1 MLSLDKLSI
10 KGFKSFVEPTDFE
23 VKNGL
28 TGIVGPNGCGKSNI
42 VEAIRF
48 GLGEVSAKQLRGK
61 EIDDLIFNGT
71 DTRPSWNLAEV
82 GLFINLDGSE
92 LENKYQSKQIEISR
106 KIHRGEGSS
115 SYINGKEVRLK
126 DIQLL
131 FADASTSARSTSIVS
146 QGRIG
151 AITQAKPE
159 DRKMVLEEAAGILGL
174 QSRRHDSE
182 LRLKGAN
189 NNLLRVE
196 DVIKTYEEQLAVLK
210 KQSKEAE
217 RFRNISSL
225 IKNAEASV
233 FYVKRN
239 NLQKIIKTLN
249 EDKNKIQIRLAEFQ
263 GDVSLKDQAYEDLKV
278 RIPPMREKSYSLNSE
293 LERLNMTVDNLKQ
306 EELRFEEHKVNL
318 EHRVNQ
324 LETDLGVEDQQHK
337 ETNIKIT
344 EINKEIEELSSKDFD
359 SVSDN
364 NIGQSDKSLLNNIS
378 FDKKYENAVAA
389 IFGKELLA
397 SLDKD
402 EVFYWTENILN
413 VQNASFSFEC
423 KLASDLI
430 KSPQRIINK
439 LNNVAIVE
447 NKVEGHENH
456 KNLKVGQAIVDI
468 EGNLWRWDG
477 LFISSSYESNISSIL
492 SELKE
497 KRLND
502 LKKQVVEW
510 QRILEITDQ
519 KIHDLK
525 ERIKTAKEELE
536 ISQNNPGDIDSKRQF
551 LLNKIKE
558 LDEEKKLF
566 DNQLQ
571 EQENL
576 LETLSKDLRN
586 KEQNYSVVK
595 EELIRKE
602 SEISNYTNNLNQLA
616 LSCREKINVDLMNL
630 ENEIE
635 KFKKDEELESAEK
648 RVIRLVSERERIG
661 AVNLLAEDEYSKLR
675 EKVNE
680 TIKDKNEIQES
691 IEKLHEAINKINKE
705 GVSRLRDAFKIVNE
719 NFERLF
725 TKLFG
730 GGKAYLKL
738 IQNDEDPLNSGLEI
752 FASPPGKKMQ
762 NITLLSGGEQ
772 ALTAIS
778 LLFAVFIANP
788 SPFCILD
795 EVDAPLDDN
804 NVDRFCSMVEE
815 IQKKVQTKFI
825 VITHNRMTM
834 SRVDRLYGVTMP
846 EEGVSQIVSVE
857 LEEAVK
863 FAADAE

>member
-10 KGFKSFVEPTDFE
+10 KGFKSFVEPTEFE
-23 VKNGL
+23 IKTGL

-71 DTRPSWNLAEV
+71 DNRPSWNLAEV
-82 GLFINLDGSE
+82 GLFVNIDGSD
-92 LENKYQSKQIEISR
+92 LENKFESKSLEIAR
-106 KIHRGEGSS
+106 KIWRGEGTN

-182 LRLKGAN
+182 LRLKAAT

-217 RFRNISSL
+217 RFRNISTL

-233 FYVKRN
+233 FFVKRN
-239 NLQKIIKTLN
+239 QIQTILQELENEKNEIKIK
-249 EDKNKIQIRLAEFQ
+249 LADFQ
-263 GDVSLKDQAYEDLKV
+263 GDVSSQDQAFEDLKV
-278 RIPPMREKSYSLNSE
+278 KIPPMREKSYSLNSE
-293 LERLNMTVDNLKQ
+293 LDRLNMTVENLKQ
-306 EELRFEEHKVNL
+306 EELRFEEHKTNL
-318 EHRVNQ
+318 EHRVKQ
-324 LETDLGVEDQQHK
+324 LQQDLEVENKQNNDTKAKIQ
-337 ETNIKIT
+337 EITN
-344 EINKEIEELSSKDFD
+344 EINDLSSKDFD
-359 SVSDN
+359 SN
-364 NIGQSDKSLLNNIS
+364 PEKTIGQSDRSLLNNIS
-378 FDKKYENAVAA
+378 FEKEYENSVAA

-402 EVFYWTENILN
+402 DVFYWSENTVEEVKSSFNFPCI
-413 VQNASFSFEC
+413 VASEI
-423 KLASDLI
+423 I
-430 KSPQRIINK
+430 KAPDRISNK
-439 LNNVAIVE
+439 LKNVAIIE
-447 NKVEGHENH
+447 DLSKGYEFH
-456 KNLKVGQAIVDI
+456 KNLKPGQAIVDK

-477 LFISSSYESNISSIL
+477 LFVSSSYEANISSIL

-502 LKKQVVEW
+502 LKKQ
-510 QRILEITDQ
+510 ILEWERISEITVQ
-519 KIHDLK
+519 KINDLND
-525 ERIKTAKEELE
+525 RIKTAKEELD

-558 LDEEKKLF
+558 LEEEKKLF
-566 DNQLQ
+566 DNELQ
-571 EQENL
+571 EKENL
-576 LETLSKDLRN
+576 LEQLSKELRN
-586 KEQNYSVVK
+586 KEQNFSVVK
-595 EELIRKE
+595 EDLIRKE
-602 SEISNYTNNLNQLA
+602 SEISNFNNNLQQLIN
-616 LSCREKINVDLMNL
+616 LCREKINVDLLNL

-635 KFKKDEELESAEK
+635 KLKKDEDLETAEK
-648 RVIRLVSERERIG
+648 RVMRLVAERERIG
-661 AVNLLAEDEYSKLR
+661 AVNLLAEDEYTKLR
-675 EKVNE
+675 EKVND

-691 IEKLHEAINKINKE
+691 IEKLHDAINKINKE
-705 GVSRLRDAFKIVNE
+705 GVSRLRDAFQIVNE

-738 IQNDEDPLNSGLEI
+738 VQNDEDPLNSGLEI

-815 IQKKVQTKFI
+815 ISQKVQTKFI
-825 VITHNRMTM
+825 IITHNRMTM

-857 LEEAVK
+857 LEEAIQY
-863 FAADAE
+863 AE

>member
-10 KGFKSFVEPTDFE
+10 KGFKSFVEPTEFE
-23 VKNGL
+23 IKSGL

-71 DTRPSWNLAEV
+71 DNRASWNLAEV
-82 GLFINLDGSE
+82 GLFVNIDGTD
-92 LENKYQSKQIEISR
+92 LENKFESKSLEIAR
-106 KIHRGEGSS
+106 KIWRGEGTN

-182 LRLKGAN
+182 LRLKAAT

-196 DVIKTYEEQLAVLK
+196 DVIQTYEEQLAILK

-217 RFRNISSL
+217 RFRNISTL

-239 NLQKIIKTLN
+239 QIQTTLQSL
-249 EDKNKIQIRLAEFQ
+249 EDEKNKIKIKLADYQ
-263 GDVSLKDQAYEDLKV
+263 GDVSSQDQAFEDLKV
-278 RIPPMREKSYSLNSE
+278 KIPPMREKSYSLNSE
-293 LERLNMTVDNLKQ
+293 LDRLNMTVENLKQ
-306 EELRFEEHKVNL
+306 EELRFEEHKINL
-318 EHRVNQ
+318 EHRVKQ
-324 LETDLGVEDQQHK
+324 LQKDLEVENKQNNDTKAKIQ
-337 ETNIKIT
+337 EITN
-344 EINKEIEELSSKDFD
+344 EINDLSSTDFE
-359 SVSDN
+359 SN
-364 NIGQSDKSLLNNIS
+364 PEKTIGKTDRSLLNNIS
-378 FDKKYENAVAA
+378 FDKEYENSVAA

-402 EVFYWTENILN
+402 EVFYWSENID
-413 VQNASFSFEC
+413 QEISASFDFPC
-423 KLASDLI
+423 KVASEII
-430 KSPQRIINK
+430 KAPNRITNK
-439 LNNVAIVE
+439 LNNVAVIE
-447 NKVEGHENH
+447 DSSKGNEFH
-456 KNLKVGQAIVDI
+456 KHLKPGQAIVDKD
-468 EGNLWRWDG
+468 GNLWRWDG
-477 LFISSSYESNISSIL
+477 LFVSSSYEANISSIL

-502 LKKQVVEW
+502 LKKQ
-510 QRILEITDQ
+510 ILEWERISELTVQ
-519 KIHDLK
+519 KINDLN
-525 ERIKTAKEELE
+525 ERIKTASEELD

-558 LDEEKKLF
+558 LEEEKKLF
-566 DNQLQ
+566 DNDLQ
-571 EQENL
+571 EKENL
-576 LETLSKDLRN
+576 LDQLSKELRN
-586 KEQNYSVVK
+586 KEQNFSVVK
-595 EELIRKE
+595 EDLIRKE
-602 SEISNYTNNLNQLA
+602 SEISNFQNNLQQLA
-616 LSCREKINVDLMNL
+616 NSCREKINADLLNL

-635 KFKKDEELESAEK
+635 KLKKDEDLETAEK
-648 RVIRLVSERERIG
+648 RVLRLVTERERIG
-661 AVNLLAEDEYSKLR
+661 AVNLLAEDEYTKLR
-675 EKVNE
+675 EKVND

-705 GVSRLRDAFKIVNE
+705 GVLRLRDAFQIVNE

-730 GGKAYLKL
+730 GGKAHLKL

-815 IQKKVQTKFI
+815 ISEKVQTKFI
-825 VITHNRMTM
+825 IITHNRMTM

-846 EEGVSQIVSVE
+846 EEGISQIVSVE

-863 FAADAE
+863 YAE

>member
-10 KGFKSFVEPTDFE
+10 KGFKSFVEPTEFE
-23 VKNGL
+23 IKTGL

-71 DTRPSWNLAEV
+71 DNRPSWNLAEV
-82 GLFINLDGSE
+82 GLFVNIDGSD
-92 LENKYQSKQIEISR
+92 LENKFESKSLEIAR
-106 KIHRGEGSS
+106 KIWRGEGTN

-182 LRLKGAN
+182 LRLKAAT

-217 RFRNISSL
+217 RFRNISTL

-233 FYVKRN
+233 FFVKRN
-239 NLQKIIKTLN
+239 QIQTILQKLESEKNEIKI
-249 EDKNKIQIRLAEFQ
+249 KLADFQ
-263 GDVSLKDQAYEDLKV
+263 GDVSSQDQAFEDLKV
-278 RIPPMREKSYSLNSE
+278 KIPPMREKSYSLNSE
-293 LERLNMTVDNLKQ
+293 LDRLNMTVENLKQ
-306 EELRFEEHKVNL
+306 EELRFEEHKTNL
-318 EHRVNQ
+318 EHRVKQ
-324 LETDLGVEDQQHK
+324 LQQDLEVENKQNNDTKAKIQ
-337 ETNIKIT
+337 EITN
-344 EINKEIEELSSKDFD
+344 EINDLSSKDFD
-359 SVSDN
+359 SN
-364 NIGQSDKSLLNNIS
+364 PEKTIGQSDRSLLNNIS
-378 FDKKYENAVAA
+378 FEKEYENSVAA

-402 EVFYWTENILN
+402 EVFYWSENI
-413 VQNASFSFEC
+413 VEEVKSSFDFPCIVASEI
-423 KLASDLI
+423 I
-430 KSPQRIINK
+430 KAPDRISNK
-439 LNNVAIVE
+439 LKNVAIIE
-447 NKVEGHENH
+447 DLSKGYEFH
-456 KNLKVGQAIVDI
+456 KNLKPGQAIVDK

-477 LFISSSYESNISSIL
+477 LFVSSSYEANISSIL

-502 LKKQVVEW
+502 LKKQ
-510 QRILEITDQ
+510 ILEWERISEITVQ
-519 KIHDLK
+519 KINDLND
-525 ERIKTAKEELE
+525 RIKTAKEELD

-551 LLNKIKE
+551 LLNKIQE
-558 LDEEKKLF
+558 LEEEKKLF
-566 DNQLQ
+566 DNELQ
-571 EQENL
+571 EKENL
-576 LETLSKDLRN
+576 LEQLSKELRN
-586 KEQNYSVVK
+586 KEQNFSVVK
-595 EELIRKE
+595 EDLIRKE
-602 SEISNYTNNLNQLA
+602 SEISNFNNNLQQLIN
-616 LSCREKINVDLMNL
+616 SCREKINVDLLNL

-635 KFKKDEELESAEK
+635 KLKKDEDLETAEK
-648 RVIRLVSERERIG
+648 RVMRLVAERERIG
-661 AVNLLAEDEYSKLR
+661 AVNLLAEDEYIKLR
-675 EKVNE
+675 EKVND

-691 IEKLHEAINKINKE
+691 IEKLHDAINKINKE
-705 GVSRLRDAFKIVNE
+705 GVSRLRDAFQIVNE

-738 IQNDEDPLNSGLEI
+738 VQNDEDPLNSGLEI

-815 IQKKVQTKFI
+815 ISQKVQTKFI
-825 VITHNRMTM
+825 IITHNRMTM

-857 LEEAVK
+857 LEEAIQY
-863 FAADAE
+863 AE

>member
-10 KGFKSFVEPTDFE
+10 KGFKSFVEPTEFE
-23 VKNGL
+23 IKSGL

-71 DTRPSWNLAEV
+71 DNRPSWNLAEV
-82 GLFINLDGSE
+82 GLFVNIDGTD
-92 LENKYQSKQIEISR
+92 LENKFESKSLEIAR
-106 KIHRGEGSS
+106 KIWRGEGTN

-182 LRLKGAN
+182 LRLKAAT

-196 DVIKTYEEQLAVLK
+196 DVIQTYEEQLAILK

-217 RFRNISSL
+217 RFRSISTL

-239 NLQKIIKTLN
+239 QIQATLQNL
-249 EDKNKIQIRLAEFQ
+249 EDEKNKIKIKLADYQ
-263 GDVSLKDQAYEDLKV
+263 GDVSSQDQAFEDLKV
-278 RIPPMREKSYSLNSE
+278 KIPPMREKSYSLNSE
-293 LERLNMTVDNLKQ
+293 LDRLNMTVENLKQ
-306 EELRFEEHKVNL
+306 EELRFEEHKTNL
-318 EHRVNQ
+318 EHRVKQ
-324 LETDLGVEDQQHK
+324 LQKDLEVENKQNNDTKSKIQEITD
-337 ETNIKIT
+337 
-344 EINKEIEELSSKDFD
+344 EINDLSSTDFD
-359 SVSDN
+359 SN
-364 NIGQSDKSLLNNIS
+364 PEKTIGKTDRSLLNNIS
-378 FDKKYENAVAA
+378 FEKEYENSVAA

-402 EVFYWTENILN
+402 EVFYWSENID
-413 VQNASFSFEC
+413 QEISASFDFPC
-423 KLASDLI
+423 KVASKII
-430 KSPQRIINK
+430 KAPNRITNK
-439 LNNVAIVE
+439 LNNVAIIE
-447 NKVEGHENH
+447 DSSKGNEFH
-456 KNLKVGQAIVDI
+456 KHLKPGQAIVDK

-477 LFISSSYESNISSIL
+477 LFVSSSYESNISSIL

-502 LKKQVVEW
+502 LKKQIKEW
-510 QRILEITDQ
+510 ERISEITVQ
-519 KIHDLK
+519 KINDLN
-525 ERIKTAKEELE
+525 ERIKTATEELD

-558 LDEEKKLF
+558 LEEEKKLF
-566 DNQLQ
+566 DNELQ
-571 EQENL
+571 EKENL
-576 LETLSKDLRN
+576 LDQLSKELRN
-586 KEQNYSVVK
+586 KEQNFSVVK
-595 EELIRKE
+595 EDLIRKE
-602 SEISNYTNNLNQLA
+602 SEISNFNNNLQQLA
-616 LSCREKINVDLMNL
+616 NSCREKINVDLLNL

-635 KFKKDEELESAEK
+635 KLKKDEDLETAEK
-648 RVIRLVSERERIG
+648 RVMRLVTERERIG
-661 AVNLLAEDEYSKLR
+661 AVNLLAEDEYTKLR
-675 EKVNE
+675 EKVND

-691 IEKLHEAINKINKE
+691 IEKLHDAINKINKE
-705 GVSRLRDAFKIVNE
+705 GVLRLRDAFQIVNE

-730 GGKAYLKL
+730 GGKAHLKL
-738 IQNDEDPLNSGLEI
+738 IQDDEDPLNSGLEI

-815 IQKKVQTKFI
+815 ISEKVQTKFI
-825 VITHNRMTM
+825 IITHNRMTM

-857 LEEAVK
+857 LEEAAK
-863 FAADAE
+863 YAE

>member
-23 VKNGL
+23 IKNGL

-71 DTRPSWNLAEV
+71 DNRPSWNIAEV
-82 GLFINLDGSE
+82 GLFVNIEGSD
-92 LENKYQSKQIEISR
+92 LENKFESKQLEIAR
-106 KIHRGEGSS
+106 KIWRGEGTNSF
-115 SYINGKEVRLK
+115 INGKEVRLK

-174 QSRRHDSE
+174 QSRRHDAE

-196 DVIKTYEEQLAVLK
+196 DVIETYEEQLAILK
-210 KQSKEAE
+210 KQAKEAE
-217 RFRNISSL
+217 RFRNISTL

-233 FYVKRN
+233 FFVKRN
-239 NLQKIIKTLN
+239 ELQLIIKKLN
-249 EDKNKIQIRLAEFQ
+249 EEKDKIKIKLADFQ
-263 GDVSLKDQAYEDLKV
+263 GDVSIQDQAYEDLKV
-278 RIPPMREKSYSLNSE
+278 KIPPMREKSYSLNSE
-293 LERLNMTVDNLKQ
+293 LDRLNMTVENLKQ
-306 EELRFEEHKVNL
+306 EELRFEEHKINL
-318 EHRVNQ
+318 EHRVKQLNQ
-324 LETDLGVEDQQHK
+324 DLQIEQKQFED
-337 ETNIKIT
+337 TNNKIKTI
-344 EINKEIEELSSKDFD
+344 KKDIEDLSSKEFEAENR
-359 SVSDN
+359 DN
-364 NIGQSDKSLLNNIS
+364 HINQSDKSLLNNIS
-378 FDKKYENAVAA
+378 FDKKYENAIAA

-397 SLDKD
+397 SLEPDD
-402 EVFYWTENILN
+402 VYYWSEHLGENVTKKFN
-413 VQNASFSFEC
+413 FNCE
-423 KLASDLI
+423 LASNVI
-430 KSPQRIINK
+430 KAPNQVINK
-439 LNNVAIVE
+439 LENVAIVST
-447 NKVEGHENH
+447 KKEGTENH
-456 KNLKVGQAIVDI
+456 SKIDIGQAIVDL

-477 LFISSSYESNISSIL
+477 LFISSSYEANISTIL

-502 LKKQVVEW
+502 LKKQIIEW
-510 QRILEITDQ
+510 ERVLEVTNQ
-519 KIHDLK
+519 KTEDLNQ
-525 ERIKTAKEELE
+525 RIKTTKEELE
-536 ISQNNPGDIDSKRQF
+536 VSENNPGDIDSKRQF
-551 LLNKIKE
+551 LLNKINQ
-558 LDEEKKLF
+558 LDGEKKLF
-566 DNQLQ
+566 DNELQ

-576 LETLSKDLRN
+576 LEKLSKELRS
-586 KEQNYSVVK
+586 KEQDYSVVK

-602 SEISNYTNNLNQLA
+602 SEISNYSNNLAQLTQ
-616 LSCREKINVDLMNL
+616 SCREKINVDLLNL
-630 ENEIE
+630 ENEVE
-635 KFKKDEELESAEK
+635 KFKKDEDLETAEK
-648 RVIRLVSERERIG
+648 RVSRLNAERERIG
-661 AVNLLAEDEYSKLR
+661 AVNLLAEDEYVKLR
-675 EKVNE
+675 EKVDE

-705 GVSRLRDAFKIVNE
+705 GVTRLKDAFKIVNE

-778 LLFAVFIANP
+778 LLFAVFMANP

-815 IQKKVQTKFI
+815 ISEKVQTKFI
-825 VITHNRMTM
+825 IITHNRMTM

-846 EEGVSQIVSVE
+846 EEGISQIVSVE

-863 FAADAE
+863 YAE

>member
-10 KGFKSFVEPTDFE
+10 KGFKSFVEPTEFE
-23 VKNGL
+23 IKSGL

-71 DTRPSWNLAEV
+71 DIKPSWNLAEV
-82 GLFINLDGSE
+82 GLFVNIDGTD
-92 LENKYQSKQIEISR
+92 LENKFESKSLEIAR
-106 KIHRGEGSS
+106 KIWRGEGTS

-182 LRLKGAN
+182 LRLKAAT

-196 DVIKTYEEQLAVLK
+196 DVITTYEEQLAILK

-217 RFRNISSL
+217 RFRNISTL

-239 NLQKIIKTLN
+239 QIQTILQKLENEKNEIKI
-249 EDKNKIQIRLAEFQ
+249 KLADFQ
-263 GDVSLKDQAYEDLKV
+263 GDVSSQDQAFEDLKV
-278 RIPPMREKSYSLNSE
+278 KIPPMREKSYSLNSE
-293 LERLNMTVDNLKQ
+293 LDRLNMTVENLKQ
-306 EELRFEEHKVNL
+306 EELRFEEHKTNL
-318 EHRVNQ
+318 EHRVKQ
-324 LETDLGVEDQQHK
+324 LYQDLEVENKQNNDTQA
-337 ETNIKIT
+337 KIQEIT
-344 EINKEIEELSSKDFD
+344 KEINDLSSKDFESNPEK
-359 SVSDN
+359 SV
-364 NIGQSDKSLLNNIS
+364 GQSDRSLLNNIS
-378 FDKKYENAVAA
+378 FEKEYENSVAA

-402 EVFYWTENILN
+402 EVFYWSENIVN
-413 VQNASFSFEC
+413 EVRSSFDFPCKAASEI
-423 KLASDLI
+423 I
-430 KSPQRIINK
+430 KAPDRITNK

-447 NKVEGHENH
+447 DLSKGYEFH
-456 KNLKVGQAIVDI
+456 KNLKPGQALVDK

-477 LFISSSYESNISSIL
+477 LFISSSYEANISTIL

-502 LKKQVVEW
+502 LKKQ
-510 QRILEITDQ
+510 ILEWERISEITIQ
-519 KIHDLK
+519 KINDLND
-525 ERIKTAKEELE
+525 RIKTAKEELDM
-536 ISQNNPGDIDSKRQF
+536 SQNNPGDIDSKRQF
-551 LLNKIKE
+551 LLNKIKD
-558 LDEEKKLF
+558 LAEEKKLF
-566 DNQLQ
+566 DNDLQ
-571 EQENL
+571 EKENL
-576 LETLSKDLRN
+576 LEQLSKELRN
-586 KEQNYSVVK
+586 KEQNFSVVK
-595 EELIRKE
+595 EDLIRKE
-602 SEISNYTNNLNQLA
+602 SEISNFNNNLQQLIH
-616 LSCREKINVDLMNL
+616 SCREKINVDLLNL

-635 KFKKDEELESAEK
+635 KLKKDEDIETAEK
-648 RVIRLVSERERIG
+648 RVMRLVTERERIG
-661 AVNLLAEDEYSKLR
+661 AVNLLAEDEYTKLR
-675 EKVNE
+675 EKVND

-691 IEKLHEAINKINKE
+691 IEKLHDAINKINKE
-705 GVSRLRDAFKIVNE
+705 GVSRLRDAFQIVNE

-738 IQNDEDPLNSGLEI
+738 VQDDEDPLNSGLEI

-815 IQKKVQTKFI
+815 ISQKVQTKFI
-825 VITHNRMTM
+825 IITHNRMTM

-857 LEEAVK
+857 LEEAIQY
-863 FAADAE
+863 AE

>member
-23 VKNGL
+23 IKNGL

-71 DTRPSWNLAEV
+71 DNRPSWNIAEV
-82 GLFINLDGSE
+82 GLFVNIEGSD
-92 LENKYQSKQIEISR
+92 LENKFESKQLEIAR
-106 KIHRGEGSS
+106 KIWRGEGTNSF
-115 SYINGKEVRLK
+115 INGKEVRLK

-174 QSRRHDSE
+174 QSRRHDAE

-196 DVIKTYEEQLAVLK
+196 DVIETYEEQLAILK
-210 KQSKEAE
+210 KQAKEAE
-217 RFRNISSL
+217 RFRNISTL

-233 FYVKRN
+233 FFVKRN
-239 NLQKIIKTLN
+239 DLQLIIEKLN
-249 EDKNKIQIRLAEFQ
+249 EEKDKIKIKLADFQ
-263 GDVSLKDQAYEDLKV
+263 GDVSIQDQAYEDLKV
-278 RIPPMREKSYSLNSE
+278 KIPPMREKSYSLNSE
-293 LERLNMTVDNLKQ
+293 LDRLNMTVENLKQ
-306 EELRFEEHKVNL
+306 EELRFEEHKINL
-318 EHRVNQ
+318 EHRVKQLNQ
-324 LETDLGVEDQQHK
+324 DLQIEQKQFED
-337 ETNIKIT
+337 TNNKIKTI
-344 EINKEIEELSSKDFD
+344 KKDIEDLSSKEFEAENR
-359 SVSDN
+359 DN
-364 NIGQSDKSLLNNIS
+364 PINQSDKSLLNNIS

-397 SLDKD
+397 SLEPDD
-402 EVFYWTENILN
+402 IYYWSEYLGENVTKKFN
-413 VQNASFSFEC
+413 FNCE
-423 KLASDLI
+423 LASNVI
-430 KSPQRIINK
+430 KAPNQVINK
-439 LNNVAIVE
+439 LENVAIVST
-447 NKVEGHENH
+447 KKEGTENH
-456 KNLKVGQAIVDI
+456 SKIDIGQAIVDL

-477 LFISSSYESNISSIL
+477 LFISSSYEANISTIL

-502 LKKQVVEW
+502 LKKQIIEW
-510 QRILEITDQ
+510 ERILEVTNQ
-519 KIHDLK
+519 KTEDLNQ
-525 ERIKTAKEELE
+525 RIKTTKEELE
-536 ISQNNPGDIDSKRQF
+536 VSENNPGDIDSKRQF
-551 LLNKIKE
+551 LLNKINQ
-558 LDEEKKLF
+558 LDGEKKLF
-566 DNQLQ
+566 DNELQ

-576 LETLSKDLRN
+576 LEKLSKELRS

-602 SEISNYTNNLNQLA
+602 SEISNYSNNLAQLTQ
-616 LSCREKINVDLMNL
+616 SCREKINVDLLNL
-630 ENEIE
+630 ENEVE
-635 KFKKDEELESAEK
+635 KFKKDEDLETAEK
-648 RVIRLVSERERIG
+648 RVSRLNAERERIG
-661 AVNLLAEDEYSKLR
+661 AVNLLAEDEYVKLR
-675 EKVNE
+675 EKVDE

-705 GVSRLRDAFKIVNE
+705 GVTRLKDAFKIVNE

-778 LLFAVFIANP
+778 LLFAVFMANP

-815 IQKKVQTKFI
+815 ISEKVQTKFI
-825 VITHNRMTM
+825 IITHNRMTM

-846 EEGVSQIVSVE
+846 EEGISQIVSVE

-863 FAADAE
+863 YAE

>member
-10 KGFKSFVEPTDFE
+10 KGFKSFVEPTEFE
-23 VKNGL
+23 IKTGL

-71 DTRPSWNLAEV
+71 DNRPSWNLAEV
-82 GLFINLDGSE
+82 GLFVNIDGSD
-92 LENKYQSKQIEISR
+92 LENKFESKSLEIAR
-106 KIHRGEGSS
+106 KIWRGEGTN

-182 LRLKGAN
+182 LRLKAAT

-196 DVIKTYEEQLAVLK
+196 DVIKTYEEQLAILK

-217 RFRNISSL
+217 RFRNISTL

-233 FYVKRN
+233 FFVKRN
-239 NLQKIIKTLN
+239 QIQTILQKLESEKNEIKI
-249 EDKNKIQIRLAEFQ
+249 KLADFQ
-263 GDVSLKDQAYEDLKV
+263 GDVSSQDQAFEDLKV
-278 RIPPMREKSYSLNSE
+278 KIPPMREKSYSLNSE
-293 LERLNMTVDNLKQ
+293 LDRLNMTVENLKQ
-306 EELRFEEHKVNL
+306 EELRFEEHKTNL
-318 EHRVNQ
+318 EHRVKQ
-324 LETDLGVEDQQHK
+324 LQQDLEVENKQNNDTKAKIQ
-337 ETNIKIT
+337 EITN
-344 EINKEIEELSSKDFD
+344 EINDLSSKDFD
-359 SVSDN
+359 SN
-364 NIGQSDKSLLNNIS
+364 PEKTIGQSDRSLLNNIS
-378 FDKKYENAVAA
+378 FEKEYENSVAA

-402 EVFYWTENILN
+402 EVFYWSENTVEEVKSSFNFPCI
-413 VQNASFSFEC
+413 VASEI
-423 KLASDLI
+423 I
-430 KSPQRIINK
+430 KAPDRISNK
-439 LNNVAIVE
+439 LKNVAIIE
-447 NKVEGHENH
+447 DLSKGYEFH
-456 KNLKVGQAIVDI
+456 KNLKPGQAIVDK

-477 LFISSSYESNISSIL
+477 LFVSSSYEANISSIL

-502 LKKQVVEW
+502 LKKQ
-510 QRILEITDQ
+510 ILEWERISEITVQ
-519 KIHDLK
+519 KINDLND
-525 ERIKTAKEELE
+525 RIKTAKEELD

-558 LDEEKKLF
+558 LEEEKKLF
-566 DNQLQ
+566 DNELQ
-571 EQENL
+571 EKENL
-576 LETLSKDLRN
+576 LEQLSKELRN
-586 KEQNYSVVK
+586 KEQNFSVVK
-595 EELIRKE
+595 EDLIRKE
-602 SEISNYTNNLNQLA
+602 SEISNFNNNLQQLIN
-616 LSCREKINVDLMNL
+616 SCREKINVDLLNL
-630 ENEIE
+630 ENEIA
-635 KFKKDEELESAEK
+635 KLKKDEDLETAEK
-648 RVIRLVSERERIG
+648 RVMRLVAERERIG
-661 AVNLLAEDEYSKLR
+661 AVNLLAEDEYTKLR
-675 EKVNE
+675 EKVND

-691 IEKLHEAINKINKE
+691 IEKLHDAINKINKE
-705 GVSRLRDAFKIVNE
+705 GVSRLRDAFQIVNE

-738 IQNDEDPLNSGLEI
+738 VQNDEDPLNSGLEI

-815 IQKKVQTKFI
+815 ISQKVQTKFI
-825 VITHNRMTM
+825 IITHNRMTM

-857 LEEAVK
+857 LEEAIQY
-863 FAADAE
+863 AE

>member
-23 VKNGL
+23 IKNGL

-71 DTRPSWNLAEV
+71 DNRPSWNIAEV
-82 GLFINLDGSE
+82 GLFVNIEGSD
-92 LENKYQSKQIEISR
+92 LENKFESKQLEIAR
-106 KIHRGEGSS
+106 KIWRGEGTNSF
-115 SYINGKEVRLK
+115 INGKEVRLK

-174 QSRRHDSE
+174 QSRRHDAE

-196 DVIKTYEEQLAVLK
+196 DVIETYEEQLAILK
-210 KQSKEAE
+210 KQAKEAE
-217 RFRNISSL
+217 RFRNISTL

-233 FYVKRN
+233 FFVKRN
-239 NLQKIIKTLN
+239 ELQLIIKKLN
-249 EDKNKIQIRLAEFQ
+249 EEKDKIKIKLADFQ
-263 GDVSLKDQAYEDLKV
+263 GDVSIQDQAYEDLKV
-278 RIPPMREKSYSLNSE
+278 KIPPMREKSYSLNSE
-293 LERLNMTVDNLKQ
+293 LDRLNMTVENLKQ
-306 EELRFEEHKVNL
+306 EELRFEEHKINL
-318 EHRVNQ
+318 EHRVKQLNQ
-324 LETDLGVEDQQHK
+324 DLQIEQKQFED
-337 ETNIKIT
+337 TNNKIKTI
-344 EINKEIEELSSKDFD
+344 KKDIEDLSSKEFEAENR
-359 SVSDN
+359 DN
-364 NIGQSDKSLLNNIS
+364 PINQSDKSLLNNIS

-397 SLDKD
+397 SLEPDD
-402 EVFYWTENILN
+402 IYYWSEHLRENATKKFN
-413 VQNASFSFEC
+413 FNCE
-423 KLASDLI
+423 LASNVI
-430 KSPQRIINK
+430 KAPNQVINK
-439 LNNVAIVE
+439 LENVAIVST
-447 NKVEGHENH
+447 KKEGTENH
-456 KNLKVGQAIVDI
+456 SKIDIGQAIVDL

-477 LFISSSYESNISSIL
+477 LFISSSYEANISTIL

-502 LKKQVVEW
+502 LKKQIIEW
-510 QRILEITDQ
+510 ERILEVTNQ
-519 KIHDLK
+519 KTEDLNQ
-525 ERIKTAKEELE
+525 RIKTTKEELE
-536 ISQNNPGDIDSKRQF
+536 VSENNPGDIDSKRQF
-551 LLNKIKE
+551 LLNKINQ
-558 LDEEKKLF
+558 LDGEKKLF
-566 DNQLQ
+566 DNELQ

-576 LETLSKDLRN
+576 LEKLSKELRS

-602 SEISNYTNNLNQLA
+602 AEISNYSNNLAQLTQ
-616 LSCREKINVDLMNL
+616 SCREKINVDLLNL
-630 ENEIE
+630 ENEVE
-635 KFKKDEELESAEK
+635 KFKKDEDLETAEK
-648 RVIRLVSERERIG
+648 RVSRLNAERERIG
-661 AVNLLAEDEYSKLR
+661 AVNLLAEDEYVKLR
-675 EKVNE
+675 EKVDE

-705 GVSRLRDAFKIVNE
+705 GVTRLKDAFKIVNE

-778 LLFAVFIANP
+778 LLFAVFMANP

-815 IQKKVQTKFI
+815 ISEKVQTKFI
-825 VITHNRMTM
+825 IITHNRMTM

-846 EEGVSQIVSVE
+846 EEGISQIVSVE

-863 FAADAE
+863 YAE

>member
-23 VKNGL
+23 IKNGL

-71 DTRPSWNLAEV
+71 DNRPSWNIAEV
-82 GLFINLDGSE
+82 GLFVNIEGSD
-92 LENKYQSKQIEISR
+92 LENKFESKQLEIAR
-106 KIHRGEGSS
+106 KIWRGEGTNSF
-115 SYINGKEVRLK
+115 INGKEVRLK

-174 QSRRHDSE
+174 QSRRHDAE

-196 DVIKTYEEQLAVLK
+196 DVIETYEEQLAILK
-210 KQSKEAE
+210 KQAKEAE
-217 RFRNISSL
+217 RFRNISTL

-233 FYVKRN
+233 FFVKRN
-239 NLQKIIKTLN
+239 DLQLIIEKLN
-249 EDKNKIQIRLAEFQ
+249 EEKDNIKIKLADFQ
-263 GDVSLKDQAYEDLKV
+263 GDVSIQDQAYEDLKV
-278 RIPPMREKSYSLNSE
+278 KIPPMREKSYSLNSE
-293 LERLNMTVDNLKQ
+293 LDRLNMTVENLKQ
-306 EELRFEEHKVNL
+306 EELRFEEHKINL
-318 EHRVNQ
+318 EHRVKQLNQ
-324 LETDLGVEDQQHK
+324 DLQIEQKQFED
-337 ETNIKIT
+337 TNNKIKTI
-344 EINKEIEELSSKDFD
+344 KKDIEDLSSKEFEAENR
-359 SVSDN
+359 DN
-364 NIGQSDKSLLNNIS
+364 PINQSDKSLLNNIS

-397 SLDKD
+397 SLEPDD
-402 EVFYWTENILN
+402 IYYWSEYLGENVTKKFN
-413 VQNASFSFEC
+413 FNCE
-423 KLASDLI
+423 LASNVI
-430 KSPQRIINK
+430 KAPNQVINK
-439 LNNVAIVE
+439 LENVAIVST
-447 NKVEGHENH
+447 KKEGTENH
-456 KNLKVGQAIVDI
+456 SKIDIGQAIVDL

-477 LFISSSYESNISSIL
+477 LFISSSYEANISTIL

-502 LKKQVVEW
+502 LKKQIIEW
-510 QRILEITDQ
+510 ERILEVTNQ
-519 KIHDLK
+519 KTGDLNQ
-525 ERIKTAKEELE
+525 RIKTTKEELE
-536 ISQNNPGDIDSKRQF
+536 VSENNPGDIDSKRQF
-551 LLNKIKE
+551 LLNKINQ
-558 LDEEKKLF
+558 LDGEKKLF
-566 DNQLQ
+566 DNELQ

-576 LETLSKDLRN
+576 LEKLSKELRS

-602 SEISNYTNNLNQLA
+602 SEISNYSNNLAQLTQ
-616 LSCREKINVDLMNL
+616 SCREKINVDLLNL
-630 ENEIE
+630 ENEVE
-635 KFKKDEELESAEK
+635 KFKKDVDLETAEK
-648 RVIRLVSERERIG
+648 RVSRLNAERERIG
-661 AVNLLAEDEYSKLR
+661 AVNLLAEDEYVKLR
-675 EKVNE
+675 EKVDE

-705 GVSRLRDAFKIVNE
+705 GVTRLKDAFKIVNE

-778 LLFAVFIANP
+778 LLFAVFMANP

-815 IQKKVQTKFI
+815 ISEKVQTKFI
-825 VITHNRMTM
+825 IITHNRMTM

-846 EEGVSQIVSVE
+846 EEGISQIVSVE

-863 FAADAE
+863 YAE

>member
-23 VKNGL
+23 IKNGL

-42 VEAIRF
+42 VEAVRF

-71 DTRPSWNLAEV
+71 DSRPSWNIAEV
-82 GLFINLDGSE
+82 GLFVNIEGSD
-92 LENKYQSKQIEISR
+92 LENKFESKQLEIAR
-106 KIHRGEGSS
+106 KIWRGEGTNSF
-115 SYINGKEVRLK
+115 INGKEVRLK

-174 QSRRHDSE
+174 QSRRHDAE

-196 DVIKTYEEQLAVLK
+196 DVIETYEEQLAILK
-210 KQSKEAE
+210 KQAKEAE
-217 RFRNISSL
+217 RFRNISTL

-233 FYVKRN
+233 FFVKRN
-239 NLQKIIKTLN
+239 DLQLIIEKLN
-249 EDKNKIQIRLAEFQ
+249 EEKDKIKIKLADFQ
-263 GDVSLKDQAYEDLKV
+263 GDVSIQDQAYEDLKV
-278 RIPPMREKSYSLNSE
+278 KIPPMREKSYSLNSE
-293 LERLNMTVDNLKQ
+293 LDRLNMTVENLKQ
-306 EELRFEEHKVNL
+306 EELRFEEHKINL
-318 EHRVNQ
+318 EHRVKQLNQ
-324 LETDLGVEDQQHK
+324 DLQIEQKQFED
-337 ETNIKIT
+337 TNNKIKTI
-344 EINKEIEELSSKDFD
+344 KKDIEDLSSKEFEAENRD
-359 SVSDN
+359 SPIN
-364 NIGQSDKSLLNNIS
+364 QSDKSLLNNIS

-397 SLDKD
+397 SLEPDG
-402 EVFYWTENILN
+402 VYYWSEHLGENVTKKFN
-413 VQNASFSFEC
+413 FNCE
-423 KLASDLI
+423 LASNVI
-430 KSPQRIINK
+430 KAPDQVINK
-439 LNNVAIVE
+439 LKNVAIVST
-447 NKVEGHENH
+447 KKEGTENH
-456 KNLKVGQAIVDI
+456 SKIDIGQAIVDL

-477 LFISSSYESNISSIL
+477 LFISSSYEANISTIL

-502 LKKQVVEW
+502 LKKQIIEW
-510 QRILEITDQ
+510 ERILEVTNQ
-519 KIHDLK
+519 KTEDLNQ
-525 ERIKTAKEELE
+525 RIKTTKEELE
-536 ISQNNPGDIDSKRQF
+536 VSENNPGDIDSKRQF
-551 LLNKIKE
+551 LLNKINQ
-558 LDEEKKLF
+558 LDGEKKLF
-566 DNQLQ
+566 DNELQ

-576 LETLSKDLRN
+576 LEKLSKELRS

-602 SEISNYTNNLNQLA
+602 SEISNYSNNLAQLTQ
-616 LSCREKINVDLMNL
+616 SCREKINVDLLNI
-630 ENEIE
+630 ENEVE
-635 KFKKDEELESAEK
+635 KFKKDEDLETAEK
-648 RVIRLVSERERIG
+648 RVSRLNAERERIG
-661 AVNLLAEDEYSKLR
+661 AVNLLAEDEYVKLR
-675 EKVNE
+675 EKVDE

-705 GVSRLRDAFKIVNE
+705 GVTRLKDAFKIVNE

-778 LLFAVFIANP
+778 LLFAVFMANP

-815 IQKKVQTKFI
+815 ISEKVQTKFI
-825 VITHNRMTM
+825 IITHNRMTM

-846 EEGVSQIVSVE
+846 EEGISQIVSVE

-863 FAADAE
+863 YAE

>member
-10 KGFKSFVEPTDFE
+10 KGFKSFVEPTEFE
-23 VKNGL
+23 IKTGL

-71 DTRPSWNLAEV
+71 DNRPSWNLAEV
-82 GLFINLDGSE
+82 GLFVNIDGSD
-92 LENKYQSKQIEISR
+92 LENKFESKSLEIAR
-106 KIHRGEGSS
+106 KIWRGEGTN

-182 LRLKGAN
+182 LRLKAAT

-217 RFRNISSL
+217 RFRNISTL

-233 FYVKRN
+233 FFVKRN
-239 NLQKIIKTLN
+239 QIQTILQKLENEKNEIKI
-249 EDKNKIQIRLAEFQ
+249 KLADFQ
-263 GDVSLKDQAYEDLKV
+263 GDVSSQDQAFEDLKV
-278 RIPPMREKSYSLNSE
+278 KIPPMREKSYSLNSE
-293 LERLNMTVDNLKQ
+293 LDRLNMTVENLKQ
-306 EELRFEEHKVNL
+306 EELRFEEHKTNL
-318 EHRVNQ
+318 EHRVKQ
-324 LETDLGVEDQQHK
+324 LQQDLEVENKQNNDTKAKIQ
-337 ETNIKIT
+337 EITN
-344 EINKEIEELSSKDFD
+344 EINDLSSKDFD
-359 SVSDN
+359 SN
-364 NIGQSDKSLLNNIS
+364 PEKTIGQSDRSLLNNIS
-378 FDKKYENAVAA
+378 FEKEYENSVAA

-402 EVFYWTENILN
+402 EVFYWSENIVEEVKSSFN
-413 VQNASFSFEC
+413 FPCIAASEI
-423 KLASDLI
+423 I
-430 KSPQRIINK
+430 KAPDRISNK
-439 LNNVAIVE
+439 LKNVAIIE
-447 NKVEGHENH
+447 DLSKGYEFH
-456 KNLKVGQAIVDI
+456 KNLKPGQAIVDK

-477 LFISSSYESNISSIL
+477 LFVSSSYEANISSIL

-502 LKKQVVEW
+502 LKKQ
-510 QRILEITDQ
+510 ILEWERISEITVQ
-519 KIHDLK
+519 KINDLND
-525 ERIKTAKEELE
+525 RIKTAKEELD

-558 LDEEKKLF
+558 LEEEKKLF
-566 DNQLQ
+566 DNELQ
-571 EQENL
+571 EKENL
-576 LETLSKDLRN
+576 LEQLSKELRN
-586 KEQNYSVVK
+586 KEQNFSVVK
-595 EELIRKE
+595 EDLIRKE
-602 SEISNYTNNLNQLA
+602 SEISNFNNNLQQLIN
-616 LSCREKINVDLMNL
+616 LCREKINVDLLNL

-635 KFKKDEELESAEK
+635 KLKKDEDLETAEK
-648 RVIRLVSERERIG
+648 RVMRLVAERERIG
-661 AVNLLAEDEYSKLR
+661 AVNLLAEDEYTKLR
-675 EKVNE
+675 EKVND

-691 IEKLHEAINKINKE
+691 IEKLHDAINKINKE
-705 GVSRLRDAFKIVNE
+705 GVSRLRDAFQIVNE

-738 IQNDEDPLNSGLEI
+738 VQNDEDPLNSGLEI

-815 IQKKVQTKFI
+815 ISQKVQTKFI
-825 VITHNRMTM
+825 IITHNRMTM

-857 LEEAVK
+857 LEEAIQY
-863 FAADAE
+863 AE

>member
-1 MLSLDKLSI
+1 LLSLDKLSI
-10 KGFKSFVEPTDFE
+10 KGFKSFVEPTEFE
-23 VKNGL
+23 IKSGL

-71 DTRPSWNLAEV
+71 DNRPSWNLAEV
-82 GLFINLDGSE
+82 GLFVNIDGTD
-92 LENKYQSKQIEISR
+92 LENKFESKSLEIAR
-106 KIHRGEGSS
+106 KIWRGEGTN

-182 LRLKGAN
+182 LRLKAAT

-196 DVIKTYEEQLAVLK
+196 DVIQTYEEQLAILK

-217 RFRNISSL
+217 RFRSISTL

-239 NLQKIIKTLN
+239 QIQATLQNL
-249 EDKNKIQIRLAEFQ
+249 EDEKNKIKIKLADYQ
-263 GDVSLKDQAYEDLKV
+263 GDVSSQDQAFEDLKV
-278 RIPPMREKSYSLNSE
+278 KIPPMREKSYSLNSE
-293 LERLNMTVDNLKQ
+293 LDRLNMTVENLKQ
-306 EELRFEEHKVNL
+306 EELRFEEHKTNL
-318 EHRVNQ
+318 EHRVKQ
-324 LETDLGVEDQQHK
+324 LQKDLEVENKQNNDTKSKIQEITD
-337 ETNIKIT
+337 
-344 EINKEIEELSSKDFD
+344 EINDLSSTDFD
-359 SVSDN
+359 SN
-364 NIGQSDKSLLNNIS
+364 PEKTIGKTDRSLLNNIS
-378 FDKKYENAVAA
+378 FEKEYENSVAA

-402 EVFYWTENILN
+402 EVFYWSENID
-413 VQNASFSFEC
+413 QEISASFDFPC
-423 KLASDLI
+423 KVASKII
-430 KSPQRIINK
+430 KAPNRITNK
-439 LNNVAIVE
+439 LNNVAIIE
-447 NKVEGHENH
+447 DSSKGNEFH
-456 KNLKVGQAIVDI
+456 KHLKPGQAIVDK

-477 LFISSSYESNISSIL
+477 LFVSSSYESNISSIL

-502 LKKQVVEW
+502 LKKQIKEW
-510 QRILEITDQ
+510 ERISEITVQ
-519 KIHDLK
+519 KINDLN
-525 ERIKTAKEELE
+525 ERIKTATEELD

-558 LDEEKKLF
+558 LEEEKKLF
-566 DNQLQ
+566 DNELQ
-571 EQENL
+571 EKENL
-576 LETLSKDLRN
+576 LDQLSKELRN
-586 KEQNYSVVK
+586 KEQNFSVVK
-595 EELIRKE
+595 EDLIRKE
-602 SEISNYTNNLNQLA
+602 SEISNFNNNLQQLA
-616 LSCREKINVDLMNL
+616 NSCREKINVDLLNL

-635 KFKKDEELESAEK
+635 KLKKDEDLETAEK
-648 RVIRLVSERERIG
+648 RVMRLVTERERIG
-661 AVNLLAEDEYSKLR
+661 AVNLLAEDEYAKLR
-675 EKVNE
+675 EKVND

-691 IEKLHEAINKINKE
+691 IEKLHDAINKINKE
-705 GVSRLRDAFKIVNE
+705 GVLRLRDAFQIVNE

-730 GGKAYLKL
+730 GGKAHLKL
-738 IQNDEDPLNSGLEI
+738 IQDDEDPLNSGLEI

-815 IQKKVQTKFI
+815 ISEKVQTKFI
-825 VITHNRMTM
+825 IITHNRMTM

-846 EEGVSQIVSVE
+846 EEGISQIVSVE

-863 FAADAE
+863 YAE

>member
-23 VKNGL
+23 IKNGL

-71 DTRPSWNLAEV
+71 DNRPSWNIAEV
-82 GLFINLDGSE
+82 GLFVNIEGSD
-92 LENKYQSKQIEISR
+92 LENKFESKQLEIAR
-106 KIHRGEGSS
+106 KIWRGEGTNSF
-115 SYINGKEVRLK
+115 INGKEVRLK

-174 QSRRHDSE
+174 QSRRHDAE

-196 DVIKTYEEQLAVLK
+196 DVIETYEEQLAILK
-210 KQSKEAE
+210 KQAKEAE
-217 RFRNISSL
+217 RFRNISTL

-233 FYVKRN
+233 FFVKRN
-239 NLQKIIKTLN
+239 KLQLIIEELN
-249 EDKNKIQIRLAEFQ
+249 EEKDKIKIKLAEFQ
-263 GDVSLKDQAYEDLKV
+263 NDVSIQDQAYEDLKV
-278 RIPPMREKSYSLNSE
+278 KIPPMREKSYSLNSE
-293 LERLNMTVDNLKQ
+293 LDRLNMTLENLKQ
-306 EELRFEEHKVNL
+306 EELRFEEHKINL
-318 EHRVNQ
+318 EHRVKQLSQDLQIEQNQ
-324 LETDLGVEDQQHK
+324 FED
-337 ETNIKIT
+337 TNNKIKTI
-344 EINKEIEELSSKDFD
+344 KKDIEDLSSKDFEAENRD
-359 SVSDN
+359 KPTN
-364 NIGQSDKSLLNNIS
+364 QSDKSLLNNIS

-397 SLDKD
+397 SLEPDD
-402 EVFYWTENILN
+402 IYYWSEHLGEKATKKFNFNCE
-413 VQNASFSFEC
+413 
-423 KLASDLI
+423 LASNVI
-430 KSPQRIINK
+430 RASNQVINK
-439 LNNVAIVE
+439 LENVAIVST
-447 NKVEGHENH
+447 KKEGTKNH
-456 KNLKVGQAIVDI
+456 SKIDIGQAIVDL

-477 LFISSSYESNISSIL
+477 LFISSSYEANISTIL

-502 LKKQVVEW
+502 LKKQVIEW
-510 QRILEITDQ
+510 ERILEVTNQ
-519 KIHDLK
+519 KTEDLNQ
-525 ERIKTAKEELE
+525 RIKTTKEELE
-536 ISQNNPGDIDSKRQF
+536 VSENNPGDIDSKRQF
-551 LLNKIKE
+551 LLNKINQ
-558 LDEEKKLF
+558 LDGEKKLF
-566 DNQLQ
+566 DSELQ

-576 LETLSKDLRN
+576 LEKLSKELRS

-602 SEISNYTNNLNQLA
+602 SEISNYQNNLAQLTQ
-616 LSCREKINVDLMNL
+616 SCREKINVDLLNL
-630 ENEIE
+630 ENELE
-635 KFKKDEELESAEK
+635 KFKKDEDLETAEK
-648 RVIRLVSERERIG
+648 RVSRLNAERERIG
-661 AVNLLAEDEYSKLR
+661 AVNLLAEDEYVKLR
-675 EKVNE
+675 EKVDE

-705 GVSRLRDAFKIVNE
+705 GVTRLKDAFKIVNE

-738 IQNDEDPLNSGLEI
+738 IQNDEDPLNSGLEV

-778 LLFAVFIANP
+778 LLFAVFMANP

-815 IQKKVQTKFI
+815 ISEKVQTKFI
-825 VITHNRMTM
+825 IVTHNRMTM

-846 EEGVSQIVSVE
+846 EEGISQIVSVE

-863 FAADAE
+863 YAE

>member
-10 KGFKSFVEPTDFE
+10 KGFKSFVEPTEFE
-23 VKNGL
+23 IKSGL

-71 DTRPSWNLAEV
+71 DNRPSWNLAEV
-82 GLFINLDGSE
+82 GLFVNIDGTD
-92 LENKYQSKQIEISR
+92 LENKFESKSLEIAR
-106 KIHRGEGSS
+106 KIWRGEGTN

-182 LRLKGAN
+182 LRLKAAT

-196 DVIKTYEEQLAVLK
+196 DVIQTYEEQLAILK

-217 RFRNISSL
+217 RFRSISTL

-239 NLQKIIKTLN
+239 QIQATLQNL
-249 EDKNKIQIRLAEFQ
+249 EDEKNKIKIKLADYQ
-263 GDVSLKDQAYEDLKV
+263 GDVSSQDQAFEDLKV
-278 RIPPMREKSYSLNSE
+278 KIPPMREKSYSLNSE
-293 LERLNMTVDNLKQ
+293 LDRLNMTVENLKQ
-306 EELRFEEHKVNL
+306 EELRFEEHKTNL
-318 EHRVNQ
+318 EHRVKQ
-324 LETDLGVEDQQHK
+324 LQKDLEVENKQNNDTKSKIQEITD
-337 ETNIKIT
+337 
-344 EINKEIEELSSKDFD
+344 EINDLSSTDFD
-359 SVSDN
+359 SN
-364 NIGQSDKSLLNNIS
+364 PEKTIGKTDRSLLNNIS
-378 FDKKYENAVAA
+378 FEKEYENSVAA

-402 EVFYWTENILN
+402 EVFYWSENID
-413 VQNASFSFEC
+413 QEISASFDFPC
-423 KLASDLI
+423 KVASKII
-430 KSPQRIINK
+430 KAPNRITNK
-439 LNNVAIVE
+439 LNNVAIIE
-447 NKVEGHENH
+447 DSSKGNEFH
-456 KNLKVGQAIVDI
+456 KHLKPGQAIVDK

-477 LFISSSYESNISSIL
+477 LFVSSSYESNISSIL

-502 LKKQVVEW
+502 LKKQIKEW
-510 QRILEITDQ
+510 ERISEITVQ
-519 KIHDLK
+519 KINDLN
-525 ERIKTAKEELE
+525 ERIKTAAEELD

-558 LDEEKKLF
+558 LEEEKKLF
-566 DNQLQ
+566 DNELQ
-571 EQENL
+571 EKENL
-576 LETLSKDLRN
+576 LDQLSKELRN
-586 KEQNYSVVK
+586 KEQNFSVVK
-595 EELIRKE
+595 EDLIRKE
-602 SEISNYTNNLNQLA
+602 SEISNFNNNLQQLA
-616 LSCREKINVDLMNL
+616 NSCREKINVDLLNL
-630 ENEIE
+630 ENEID
-635 KFKKDEELESAEK
+635 KLKKDEDLETAEK
-648 RVIRLVSERERIG
+648 RVMRLVTERERIG
-661 AVNLLAEDEYSKLR
+661 AVNLLAEDEYTKLR
-675 EKVNE
+675 EKVND

-691 IEKLHEAINKINKE
+691 IEKLHDAINKINKE
-705 GVSRLRDAFKIVNE
+705 GVLRLRDAFQIVNE

-730 GGKAYLKL
+730 GGKAHLKL
-738 IQNDEDPLNSGLEI
+738 IQDDEDPLNSGLEI

-815 IQKKVQTKFI
+815 ISEKVQTKFI
-825 VITHNRMTM
+825 IITHNRMTM

-846 EEGVSQIVSVE
+846 EEGISQIVSVE

-863 FAADAE
+863 YAE

>member
-23 VKNGL
+23 IKNGL

-42 VEAIRF
+42 VEAVRF

-71 DTRPSWNLAEV
+71 DNRPSWNIAEV
-82 GLFINLDGSE
+82 GLFVNIEGSD
-92 LENKYQSKQIEISR
+92 LENKFESKQLEIAR
-106 KIHRGEGSS
+106 KIWRGEGTNSF
-115 SYINGKEVRLK
+115 INGKEVRLK

-174 QSRRHDSE
+174 QSRRHDAE

-196 DVIKTYEEQLAVLK
+196 DVIETYEEQLAILK
-210 KQSKEAE
+210 KQAKEAE
-217 RFRNISSL
+217 RFRNISTL

-233 FYVKRN
+233 FFVKRN
-239 NLQKIIKTLN
+239 DLQLIIEKLN
-249 EDKNKIQIRLAEFQ
+249 EEKDKIKIKLADFQ
-263 GDVSLKDQAYEDLKV
+263 GDVSIQDQAYEDLKV
-278 RIPPMREKSYSLNSE
+278 KIPPMREKSYSLNSE
-293 LERLNMTVDNLKQ
+293 LDRLNMTVENLKQ
-306 EELRFEEHKVNL
+306 EELRFEEHKINL
-318 EHRVNQ
+318 EHRVKQLNQ
-324 LETDLGVEDQQHK
+324 DLQIEQKQFED
-337 ETNIKIT
+337 TNNKIKTI
-344 EINKEIEELSSKDFD
+344 KKDIEDLSSKEFEAENRD
-359 SVSDN
+359 SPIN
-364 NIGQSDKSLLNNIS
+364 QSDKSLLNNIS

-397 SLDKD
+397 SLEPDD
-402 EVFYWTENILN
+402 IYYWSEYLGENVTKKFN
-413 VQNASFSFEC
+413 FNCE
-423 KLASDLI
+423 LASNVI
-430 KSPQRIINK
+430 KATNQVINK
-439 LNNVAIVE
+439 LENVAIVST
-447 NKVEGHENH
+447 KKEGTENH
-456 KNLKVGQAIVDI
+456 SKIDIGQAIVDL

-477 LFISSSYESNISSIL
+477 LFISSSYEANISTIL

-502 LKKQVVEW
+502 LKKQIIEW
-510 QRILEITDQ
+510 ERILEVTNQ
-519 KIHDLK
+519 KTEDLNQ
-525 ERIKTAKEELE
+525 RIKTTKEELE
-536 ISQNNPGDIDSKRQF
+536 VSENNPGDIDSKRQF
-551 LLNKIKE
+551 LLNKINQ
-558 LDEEKKLF
+558 LDGEKKLF
-566 DNQLQ
+566 DNELQ

-576 LETLSKDLRN
+576 LEKLSKELRS

-602 SEISNYTNNLNQLA
+602 SEISNYSNNLAQLTQ
-616 LSCREKINVDLMNL
+616 SCREKINVDLLNL
-630 ENEIE
+630 ENEVE
-635 KFKKDEELESAEK
+635 KFKKDEDLETAEK
-648 RVIRLVSERERIG
+648 RVLRLNAERERIG
-661 AVNLLAEDEYSKLR
+661 AVNLLAEDEYVKLR
-675 EKVNE
+675 EKVDE

-705 GVSRLRDAFKIVNE
+705 GVTRLKDAFKIVNE

-778 LLFAVFIANP
+778 LLFAVFMANP

-815 IQKKVQTKFI
+815 ISEKVQTKFI
-825 VITHNRMTM
+825 IITHNRMTM

-846 EEGVSQIVSVE
+846 EEGISQIVSVE

-863 FAADAE
+863 YAE

>member
-23 VKNGL
+23 IKNGL

-71 DTRPSWNLAEV
+71 DNRPSWNIAEV
-82 GLFINLDGSE
+82 GLFVNIEGSD
-92 LENKYQSKQIEISR
+92 LENKFESKQLEIAR
-106 KIHRGEGSS
+106 KIWRGEGTNSF
-115 SYINGKEVRLK
+115 INGKEVRLK

-174 QSRRHDSE
+174 QSRRHDAE

-196 DVIKTYEEQLAVLK
+196 DVIETYEEQLAILK
-210 KQSKEAE
+210 KQAKEAE
-217 RFRNISSL
+217 RFRNISTL

-233 FYVKRN
+233 FFVKRN
-239 NLQKIIKTLN
+239 DLQLIIEKLN
-249 EDKNKIQIRLAEFQ
+249 EEKDKIKIKLADFQ
-263 GDVSLKDQAYEDLKV
+263 GDVSIQDQAYEDLKV
-278 RIPPMREKSYSLNSE
+278 KIPPMREKSYSLNSE
-293 LERLNMTVDNLKQ
+293 LDRLNMTVENLKQ
-306 EELRFEEHKVNL
+306 EELRFEEHKINL
-318 EHRVNQ
+318 EHRVKQLNQ
-324 LETDLGVEDQQHK
+324 DLQIEQKQFED
-337 ETNIKIT
+337 TNNKIKTI
-344 EINKEIEELSSKDFD
+344 KKDIEDLSSKEFEAENRD
-359 SVSDN
+359 SPIN
-364 NIGQSDKSLLNNIS
+364 QSDKSLLNNIS

-397 SLDKD
+397 SLEPDG
-402 EVFYWTENILN
+402 VYYWSEYLGENVTKKFN
-413 VQNASFSFEC
+413 FNCE
-423 KLASDLI
+423 LASNVI
-430 KSPQRIINK
+430 KAPNQVINK
-439 LNNVAIVE
+439 LENVAIVST
-447 NKVEGHENH
+447 KKEGTENH
-456 KNLKVGQAIVDI
+456 SKIDIGQAIVDL

-477 LFISSSYESNISSIL
+477 LFISSSYEANISTIL

-502 LKKQVVEW
+502 LKKQIIEW
-510 QRILEITDQ
+510 ERILEVTNQ
-519 KIHDLK
+519 KTEDLNQ
-525 ERIKTAKEELE
+525 RIKTTKEELE
-536 ISQNNPGDIDSKRQF
+536 VSENNPGDIDSKRQF
-551 LLNKIKE
+551 LLNKINQ
-558 LDEEKKLF
+558 LDGEKKLF
-566 DNQLQ
+566 DNELQ

-576 LETLSKDLRN
+576 LEKLSKELRS

-602 SEISNYTNNLNQLA
+602 SEISNYSNNLAQLTQ
-616 LSCREKINVDLMNL
+616 SCREKINVDLLNL
-630 ENEIE
+630 ENEVE
-635 KFKKDEELESAEK
+635 KFKKDEDLETAEK
-648 RVIRLVSERERIG
+648 RVSRLNAERERIG
-661 AVNLLAEDEYSKLR
+661 AVNLLAEDEYVKLR
-675 EKVNE
+675 EKVDE

-705 GVSRLRDAFKIVNE
+705 GVTRLKDAFKIVNE

-778 LLFAVFIANP
+778 LLFAVFMANP

-815 IQKKVQTKFI
+815 ISEKVQTKFI
-825 VITHNRMTM
+825 IITHNRMTM

-846 EEGVSQIVSVE
+846 EEGISQIVSVE

-863 FAADAE
+863 YAE

>member
-10 KGFKSFVEPTDFE
+10 KGFKSFVEPTEFE
-23 VKNGL
+23 IKSGL

-71 DTRPSWNLAEV
+71 DNRASWNLAEV
-82 GLFINLDGSE
+82 GLFVNIDGTD
-92 LENKYQSKQIEISR
+92 LENKFESKSLEIAR
-106 KIHRGEGSS
+106 KIWRGEGTN

-182 LRLKGAN
+182 LRLKAAT

-196 DVIKTYEEQLAVLK
+196 DVIQTYEEQLAILK

-217 RFRNISSL
+217 RFRNISTL

-239 NLQKIIKTLN
+239 QIQTTLQSL
-249 EDKNKIQIRLAEFQ
+249 EDEKNKIKIKLADYQ
-263 GDVSLKDQAYEDLKV
+263 GDVSSQDQAFEDLKV
-278 RIPPMREKSYSLNSE
+278 KIPPMREKSYSLNSE
-293 LERLNMTVDNLKQ
+293 LDRLNMTVENLKQ
-306 EELRFEEHKVNL
+306 EELRFEEHKINL
-318 EHRVNQ
+318 EHRVKQ
-324 LETDLGVEDQQHK
+324 LQKDLEVENKQNNDTKAKIQ
-337 ETNIKIT
+337 EITN
-344 EINKEIEELSSKDFD
+344 EINDLSSTDFE
-359 SVSDN
+359 SN
-364 NIGQSDKSLLNNIS
+364 PEKTIGKTDRSLLNNIS
-378 FDKKYENAVAA
+378 FDKEYENSVAA

-397 SLDKD
+397 SLDND
-402 EVFYWTENILN
+402 EVFYWSENID
-413 VQNASFSFEC
+413 QEISASFDFPC
-423 KLASDLI
+423 KVASEII
-430 KSPQRIINK
+430 KAPNRITNK
-439 LNNVAIVE
+439 LNNVAVIE
-447 NKVEGHENH
+447 DSSKGNEFH
-456 KNLKVGQAIVDI
+456 KHLKPGQAIVDKD
-468 EGNLWRWDG
+468 GNLWRWDG
-477 LFISSSYESNISSIL
+477 LFVSSSYEANISSIL

-502 LKKQVVEW
+502 LKKQ
-510 QRILEITDQ
+510 ILEWERISELTVQ
-519 KIHDLK
+519 KINDLN
-525 ERIKTAKEELE
+525 ERIKTASEELD

-558 LDEEKKLF
+558 LEEEKKLF
-566 DNQLQ
+566 DNELQ
-571 EQENL
+571 EKENL
-576 LETLSKDLRN
+576 LDQLSKELRN
-586 KEQNYSVVK
+586 KEQNFSVVK
-595 EELIRKE
+595 EDLIRKE
-602 SEISNYTNNLNQLA
+602 SEISNFQNNLQQLA
-616 LSCREKINVDLMNL
+616 NSCREKINADLLNL

-635 KFKKDEELESAEK
+635 KLKKDEDLETAEK
-648 RVIRLVSERERIG
+648 RVLRLVTERERIG
-661 AVNLLAEDEYSKLR
+661 AVNLLAEDEYTKLR
-675 EKVNE
+675 EKVND

-705 GVSRLRDAFKIVNE
+705 GVLRLRDAFQIVNE

-730 GGKAYLKL
+730 GGKAHLKL

-815 IQKKVQTKFI
+815 ISEKVQTKFI
-825 VITHNRMTM
+825 IITHNRMTM

-863 FAADAE
+863 YAE

>member
-23 VKNGL
+23 IKNGL

-71 DTRPSWNLAEV
+71 DNRPSWNIAEV
-82 GLFINLDGSE
+82 GLFVNIEGSD
-92 LENKYQSKQIEISR
+92 LENKFESKQLEIAR
-106 KIHRGEGSS
+106 KIWRGEGTNSF
-115 SYINGKEVRLK
+115 INGKEVRLK

-174 QSRRHDSE
+174 QSRRHDAE

-196 DVIKTYEEQLAVLK
+196 DVIETYEEQLAILK
-210 KQSKEAE
+210 KQAKEAE
-217 RFRNISSL
+217 RFRNISTL

-233 FYVKRN
+233 FFVKRN
-239 NLQKIIKTLN
+239 ELQLIIKKLN
-249 EDKNKIQIRLAEFQ
+249 EEKDKIKIKLADFQ
-263 GDVSLKDQAYEDLKV
+263 GDVSIQDQAYEDLKV
-278 RIPPMREKSYSLNSE
+278 KIPPMREKSYSLNSE
-293 LERLNMTVDNLKQ
+293 LDRLNMTVENLKQ
-306 EELRFEEHKVNL
+306 EELRFEEHKINL
-318 EHRVNQ
+318 EHRVKQLNQ
-324 LETDLGVEDQQHK
+324 DLQIEQKQFED
-337 ETNIKIT
+337 TNNKIKTI
-344 EINKEIEELSSKDFD
+344 KKDIEDLSSKEFEAENR
-359 SVSDN
+359 DN
-364 NIGQSDKSLLNNIS
+364 PINQSDKSLLNNIS

-397 SLDKD
+397 SLEPDD
-402 EVFYWTENILN
+402 IYYWSEHFKENATKKFN
-413 VQNASFSFEC
+413 FNCE
-423 KLASDLI
+423 LASNVI
-430 KSPQRIINK
+430 KAPKQVINK
-439 LNNVAIVE
+439 LKNVAIVST
-447 NKVEGHENH
+447 KKEGTENH
-456 KNLKVGQAIVDI
+456 SKIDIGQAIVDL

-477 LFISSSYESNISSIL
+477 LFISSSYEANISTIL

-502 LKKQVVEW
+502 LKKQIIEW
-510 QRILEITDQ
+510 ERILEVTNQ
-519 KIHDLK
+519 KTEDLNQ
-525 ERIKTAKEELE
+525 RIKTTKEELE
-536 ISQNNPGDIDSKRQF
+536 VSENNPGDIDSKRQF
-551 LLNKIKE
+551 LLNKINQ
-558 LDEEKKLF
+558 LDGEKKLF
-566 DNQLQ
+566 DNELQ

-576 LETLSKDLRN
+576 LEKLSKELRS

-602 SEISNYTNNLNQLA
+602 SEISNYSNNLAQLTQ
-616 LSCREKINVDLMNL
+616 SCREKINVDLLNL
-630 ENEIE
+630 ENEVE
-635 KFKKDEELESAEK
+635 KFKKDEDLETAEK
-648 RVIRLVSERERIG
+648 RVSRLNAERERIG
-661 AVNLLAEDEYSKLR
+661 AVNLLAEDEYVKLR
-675 EKVNE
+675 EKVDE

-705 GVSRLRDAFKIVNE
+705 GVTRLKDAFKIVNE

-778 LLFAVFIANP
+778 LLFAVFMANP

-815 IQKKVQTKFI
+815 ISEKVQTKFI
-825 VITHNRMTM
+825 IVTHNRMTM

-846 EEGVSQIVSVE
+846 EEGISQIVSVE

-863 FAADAE
+863 YAE

>member
-23 VKNGL
+23 IKNGL

-71 DTRPSWNLAEV
+71 DNRPSWNIAEV
-82 GLFINLDGSE
+82 GLFVNIEGND
-92 LENKYQSKQIEISR
+92 LENKFESKQLEIAR
-106 KIHRGEGSS
+106 KIWRGEGTNSF
-115 SYINGKEVRLK
+115 INGKEVRLK

-174 QSRRHDSE
+174 QSRRHDAE

-196 DVIKTYEEQLAVLK
+196 DVIETYEEQLAILK
-210 KQSKEAE
+210 KQAKEAE
-217 RFRNISSL
+217 RFRNISTL

-233 FYVKRN
+233 FFVKRN
-239 NLQKIIKTLN
+239 DLQLIIEKLN
-249 EDKNKIQIRLAEFQ
+249 EEKDKIKIKLADFQ
-263 GDVSLKDQAYEDLKV
+263 GDVSIQDQAYEDLKV
-278 RIPPMREKSYSLNSE
+278 KIPPMREKSYSLNSE
-293 LERLNMTVDNLKQ
+293 LDRLNMTVENLKQ
-306 EELRFEEHKVNL
+306 EELRFEEHKINL
-318 EHRVNQ
+318 EHRVKQLNQ
-324 LETDLGVEDQQHK
+324 DLQIEQKQFED
-337 ETNIKIT
+337 TNNKIKTI
-344 EINKEIEELSSKDFD
+344 KKDIEDLSSKEFEAENRD
-359 SVSDN
+359 SPIN
-364 NIGQSDKSLLNNIS
+364 QSDKSLLNNIS

-397 SLDKD
+397 SLEPDD
-402 EVFYWTENILN
+402 IYYWSEYLGENVTKKFN
-413 VQNASFSFEC
+413 FNCE
-423 KLASDLI
+423 LASNVI
-430 KSPQRIINK
+430 KAPNQVINK
-439 LNNVAIVE
+439 LENVAIVST
-447 NKVEGHENH
+447 KKEGTENH
-456 KNLKVGQAIVDI
+456 SKIDIGQAIVDL

-477 LFISSSYESNISSIL
+477 LFISSSYEANISTIL

-502 LKKQVVEW
+502 LKKQIIEW
-510 QRILEITDQ
+510 ERILEVTNQ
-519 KIHDLK
+519 KTEDLNQ
-525 ERIKTAKEELE
+525 RIKTTKEELE
-536 ISQNNPGDIDSKRQF
+536 VSENNPGDIDSKRQF
-551 LLNKIKE
+551 LLNKINQ
-558 LDEEKKLF
+558 LDGEKKLF
-566 DNQLQ
+566 DNELQ

-576 LETLSKDLRN
+576 LEKLSKELRS

-602 SEISNYTNNLNQLA
+602 SEISNYSNNLAQLTQ
-616 LSCREKINVDLMNL
+616 SCREKINVDLLNL
-630 ENEIE
+630 ENEVE
-635 KFKKDEELESAEK
+635 KFKKDEDLETAEK
-648 RVIRLVSERERIG
+648 RVSRLNAERERIG
-661 AVNLLAEDEYSKLR
+661 AVNLLAEDEYVKLR
-675 EKVNE
+675 EKVDE

-705 GVSRLRDAFKIVNE
+705 GVTRLKDAFKIVNE

-778 LLFAVFIANP
+778 LLFAVFMANP

-815 IQKKVQTKFI
+815 ISEKVQTKFI
-825 VITHNRMTM
+825 IITHNRMTM

-846 EEGVSQIVSVE
+846 EEGISQIVSVE

-863 FAADAE
+863 YAE

>member
-10 KGFKSFVEPTDFE
+10 KGFKSFVEPTEFE
-23 VKNGL
+23 IKSGL

-71 DTRPSWNLAEV
+71 DNRASWNLAEV
-82 GLFINLDGSE
+82 GLFVNIDGTD
-92 LENKYQSKQIEISR
+92 LENKFESKSLEIAR
-106 KIHRGEGSS
+106 KIWRGEGTN

-182 LRLKGAN
+182 LRLKAAT

-196 DVIKTYEEQLAVLK
+196 DVIQTYEEQLAILK

-217 RFRNISSL
+217 RFRNISTL

-239 NLQKIIKTLN
+239 QIQTILQSL
-249 EDKNKIQIRLAEFQ
+249 EDEKNKIKIKLADYQ
-263 GDVSLKDQAYEDLKV
+263 GDVSSQDQAFEDLKV
-278 RIPPMREKSYSLNSE
+278 KIPPMREKSYSLNSE
-293 LERLNMTVDNLKQ
+293 LDRLNMTVENLKQ
-306 EELRFEEHKVNL
+306 EELRFEEHKINL
-318 EHRVNQ
+318 EHRVKQ
-324 LETDLGVEDQQHK
+324 LQKDLEVENKQNNDTKAKIQ
-337 ETNIKIT
+337 EITN
-344 EINKEIEELSSKDFD
+344 EINDLSSTDFE
-359 SVSDN
+359 SN
-364 NIGQSDKSLLNNIS
+364 PEKTIGKTDRSLLNNIS
-378 FDKKYENAVAA
+378 FDKEYENSVAA

-402 EVFYWTENILN
+402 EVFYWSENID
-413 VQNASFSFEC
+413 QEISASFDFPC
-423 KLASDLI
+423 KVASEII
-430 KSPQRIINK
+430 KAPNRITNK
-439 LNNVAIVE
+439 LNNVAIIE
-447 NKVEGHENH
+447 DSSKGNEFH
-456 KNLKVGQAIVDI
+456 KHLKPGQAIVDKD
-468 EGNLWRWDG
+468 GNLWRWDG
-477 LFISSSYESNISSIL
+477 LFVSSSYEANISSIL

-502 LKKQVVEW
+502 LKKQ
-510 QRILEITDQ
+510 ILEWERISELTVQ
-519 KIHDLK
+519 KINDLN
-525 ERIKTAKEELE
+525 ERIKTASEELD

-558 LDEEKKLF
+558 LEEEKKLF
-566 DNQLQ
+566 DNELQ
-571 EQENL
+571 EKENL
-576 LETLSKDLRN
+576 LDQLSKELRN
-586 KEQNYSVVK
+586 KEQNFSVVK
-595 EELIRKE
+595 EDLIRKE
-602 SEISNYTNNLNQLA
+602 SEISNFQNNLQQLA
-616 LSCREKINVDLMNL
+616 NSCHEKINADLLNL

-635 KFKKDEELESAEK
+635 KLKKDEDLETAEK
-648 RVIRLVSERERIG
+648 RVLRLVTERERIG
-661 AVNLLAEDEYSKLR
+661 AVNLLAEDEYTKLR
-675 EKVNE
+675 EKVND

-705 GVSRLRDAFKIVNE
+705 GVLRLRDAFQIVNE

-730 GGKAYLKL
+730 GGKAHLKL

-815 IQKKVQTKFI
+815 ISEKVQTKFI
-825 VITHNRMTM
+825 IITHNRMTM

-863 FAADAE
+863 YAE

>member
-71 DTRPSWNLAEV
+71 DSRPSWNLAEV
-82 GLFINLDGSE
+82 GLYVNVDGSD
-92 LENKYQSKQIEISR
+92 LENRYQSKQIEISR
-106 KIHRGEGSS
+106 KIYRGEGTNSF
-115 SYINGKEVRLK
+115 INGREVRLK

-182 LRLKGAN
+182 LRLKAAN

-196 DVIKTYEEQLAVLK
+196 DVITTYEEQLAILK

-217 RFRNISSL
+217 RFRNISTL

-233 FYVKRN
+233 FFVKRN
-239 NLQKIIKTLN
+239 NIQQVIQTLEN
-249 EDKNKIQIRLAEFQ
+249 EKNKIQIKLSEFQ
-263 GDVSLKDQAYEDLKV
+263 GDVSSQDQAYEDLKV
-278 RIPPMREKSYSLNSE
+278 KIPPMREKSYSLNSE
-293 LERLNMTVDNLKQ
+293 LERLNMTVENLKQ
-306 EELRFEEHKVNL
+306 EELRFEEHKTNL
-318 EHRVNQ
+318 EHRVKQ
-324 LETDLGVEDQQHK
+324 LEKDLNIESQQFND
-337 ETNIKIT
+337 TNLKIN
-344 EINKEIEELSSKDFD
+344 EINKDIVELSSKDFE
-359 SVSDN
+359 SSSN
-364 NIGQSDKSLLNNIS
+364 RSIGKSDKSLLNNIS

-402 EVFYWTENILN
+402 EIFYWTENIN
-413 VQNASFSFEC
+413 EVQKGEFNFNC
-423 KLASDLI
+423 QLASSVI
-430 KSPQRIINK
+430 KSPNRLSNK
-439 LNNVAIVE
+439 LSNVAIVDDKNKGYE
-447 NKVEGHENH
+447 NQKL
-456 KNLKVGQAIVDI
+456 LKPGQAIVDI
-468 EGNLWRWDG
+468 DGNLWRWDG
-477 LFISSSYESNISSIL
+477 LFISSSYEANISSIL

-502 LKKQVVEW
+502 LRKQVIEW
-510 QRILEITDQ
+510 QRILENTNL
-519 KIHDLK
+519 KIQDIK
-525 ERIKTAKEELE
+525 ERIKTANEELE

-558 LDEEKKLF
+558 LDDEKKLF

-576 LETLSKDLRN
+576 LEKLSKELRN

-602 SEISNYTNNLNQLA
+602 SEISNHSNNLNQLI
-616 LSCREKINVDLMNL
+616 LSCREKINVDLLNL
-630 ENEIE
+630 ENEVE
-635 KFKKDEELESAEK
+635 KFKKDDDLETAEK
-648 RVIRLVSERERIG
+648 RVLRLIAERERIG
-661 AVNLLAEDEYSKLR
+661 AVNLLAEDEYSNLR
-675 EKVNE
+675 EKVDE

-705 GVSRLRDAFKIVNE
+705 GVARLRDAFKIVNE

-730 GGKAYLKL
+730 GGKAFLKL
-738 IQNDEDPLNSGLEI
+738 VQNDEDPLNSGLEI

-815 IQKKVQTKFI
+815 ISEKVQTKFI
-825 VITHNRMTM
+825 IITHNRMTM

-863 FAADAE
+863 YAE

>member
-1 MLSLDKLSI
+1 LLSLDKLSI
-10 KGFKSFVEPTDFE
+10 KGFKSFVEPTEFE
-23 VKNGL
+23 IKSGL

-71 DTRPSWNLAEV
+71 DNRPSWNLAEV
-82 GLFINLDGSE
+82 GLFVNIDGTD
-92 LENKYQSKQIEISR
+92 LENKFESKSLEIAR
-106 KIHRGEGSS
+106 KIWRGEGTN

-182 LRLKGAN
+182 LRLKAAT

-196 DVIKTYEEQLAVLK
+196 DVIQTYEEQLAILK

-217 RFRNISSL
+217 RFRSISTL

-239 NLQKIIKTLN
+239 QIQATLQNL
-249 EDKNKIQIRLAEFQ
+249 EDEKNKIKIKLADYQ
-263 GDVSLKDQAYEDLKV
+263 GDVSSQDQAFEDLKV
-278 RIPPMREKSYSLNSE
+278 KIPPMREKSYSLNSE
-293 LERLNMTVDNLKQ
+293 LDRLNMTVENLKQ
-306 EELRFEEHKVNL
+306 EELRFEEHKTNL
-318 EHRVNQ
+318 EHRVKQ
-324 LETDLGVEDQQHK
+324 LQKDLEVENKQNNDTKSKIQEITD
-337 ETNIKIT
+337 
-344 EINKEIEELSSKDFD
+344 EINDLSSTDFD
-359 SVSDN
+359 SN
-364 NIGQSDKSLLNNIS
+364 PEKTIGKTDRSLLNNIS
-378 FDKKYENAVAA
+378 FEKEYENSVAA

-402 EVFYWTENILN
+402 EVFYWSENID
-413 VQNASFSFEC
+413 QEISASFDFPC
-423 KLASDLI
+423 KVASKII
-430 KSPQRIINK
+430 KAPNRITNK
-439 LNNVAIVE
+439 LNNVAIIE
-447 NKVEGHENH
+447 DSSKGNEFH
-456 KNLKVGQAIVDI
+456 KHLKPGQAIVDK

-477 LFISSSYESNISSIL
+477 LFVSSSYESNISSIL

-502 LKKQVVEW
+502 LKKQIKEW
-510 QRILEITDQ
+510 ERISEITVQ
-519 KIHDLK
+519 KINDLN
-525 ERIKTAKEELE
+525 ERIKTATEELD

-558 LDEEKKLF
+558 LEEEKKLY
-566 DNQLQ
+566 DNELQ
-571 EQENL
+571 EKENL
-576 LETLSKDLRN
+576 LDQLSKELRN
-586 KEQNYSVVK
+586 KEQNFSVVK
-595 EELIRKE
+595 EDLIRKE
-602 SEISNYTNNLNQLA
+602 SDISNFNNNLQQLA
-616 LSCREKINVDLMNL
+616 NSCREKINVDLLNL

-635 KFKKDEELESAEK
+635 KLKKDEDLETAEK
-648 RVIRLVSERERIG
+648 RVMRLVTERERIG
-661 AVNLLAEDEYSKLR
+661 AVNLLAEDEYTKLR
-675 EKVNE
+675 EKVND

-691 IEKLHEAINKINKE
+691 IEKLHDAINKINKE
-705 GVSRLRDAFKIVNE
+705 GVLRLRDAFQIVNE

-730 GGKAYLKL
+730 GGKAHLKL
-738 IQNDEDPLNSGLEI
+738 IQDDGDPLNSGLEI

-815 IQKKVQTKFI
+815 ISEKVQTKFI
-825 VITHNRMTM
+825 IITHNRMTM

-846 EEGVSQIVSVE
+846 EEGISQIVSVE

-863 FAADAE
+863 YAE

>member
-23 VKNGL
+23 IKNGL

-71 DTRPSWNLAEV
+71 DNRPSWNIAEV
-82 GLFINLDGSE
+82 GLFVNIEGSD
-92 LENKYQSKQIEISR
+92 LENKFESKQLEIAR
-106 KIHRGEGSS
+106 KIWRGEGTNSF
-115 SYINGKEVRLK
+115 INGKEVRLK

-174 QSRRHDSE
+174 QSRRHDAE

-196 DVIKTYEEQLAVLK
+196 DVIETYEEQLAILK
-210 KQSKEAE
+210 KQAKEAE
-217 RFRNISSL
+217 RFRNISTL

-233 FYVKRN
+233 FFVKRN
-239 NLQKIIKTLN
+239 ELQLIIKKLN
-249 EDKNKIQIRLAEFQ
+249 EEKDKINIKLADFQ
-263 GDVSLKDQAYEDLKV
+263 GDVSIQDQAYEDLKV
-278 RIPPMREKSYSLNSE
+278 KIPPMREKSYSLNSE
-293 LERLNMTVDNLKQ
+293 LDRLNMTVENLKQ
-306 EELRFEEHKVNL
+306 EELRFEEHKINL
-318 EHRVNQ
+318 EHRVKQLNQ
-324 LETDLGVEDQQHK
+324 DLQIEQKQFED
-337 ETNIKIT
+337 TNNKIKTI
-344 EINKEIEELSSKDFD
+344 KKDIEDLSSKEFEAENR
-359 SVSDN
+359 DN
-364 NIGQSDKSLLNNIS
+364 PINQSDKSLLNNIS

-397 SLDKD
+397 SLEPDD
-402 EVFYWTENILN
+402 IYYWSEYLGENVTKKFN
-413 VQNASFSFEC
+413 FNCE
-423 KLASDLI
+423 LASNVI
-430 KSPQRIINK
+430 KAPNQVINK
-439 LNNVAIVE
+439 LENVAIVST
-447 NKVEGHENH
+447 KKEGTENH
-456 KNLKVGQAIVDI
+456 SKIDIGQAIVDL

-477 LFISSSYESNISSIL
+477 LFISSSYEANISTIL

-502 LKKQVVEW
+502 LKKQIIEW
-510 QRILEITDQ
+510 ERILEVTNQ
-519 KIHDLK
+519 KTEDLNQ
-525 ERIKTAKEELE
+525 RIKTTKEELE
-536 ISQNNPGDIDSKRQF
+536 VSENNPGDIDSKRQF
-551 LLNKIKE
+551 LLNKINQ
-558 LDEEKKLF
+558 LDGEKKLF
-566 DNQLQ
+566 DNELQ

-576 LETLSKDLRN
+576 LEKLSKELRS

-602 SEISNYTNNLNQLA
+602 SEISNYSNNLSQLTQ
-616 LSCREKINVDLMNL
+616 SCREKINVDLLNL
-630 ENEIE
+630 ENEVE
-635 KFKKDEELESAEK
+635 KFKKDEDLETAEK
-648 RVIRLVSERERIG
+648 RVSRLNAERERIG
-661 AVNLLAEDEYSKLR
+661 AVNLLAEDEYVKLR
-675 EKVNE
+675 EKVDE

-705 GVSRLRDAFKIVNE
+705 GVTRLKDAFKIVNE

-778 LLFAVFIANP
+778 LLFAVFMANP

-815 IQKKVQTKFI
+815 ISEKVQTKFI
-825 VITHNRMTM
+825 IITHNRMTM

-846 EEGVSQIVSVE
+846 EEGISQIVSVE

-863 FAADAE
+863 YAE

>member
-10 KGFKSFVEPTDFE
+10 KGFKSFVEPTEFE
-23 VKNGL
+23 IKSGL

-71 DTRPSWNLAEV
+71 DNRPSWNLAEV
-82 GLFINLDGSE
+82 GLFVNIDGTD
-92 LENKYQSKQIEISR
+92 LENKFESKSLEIAR
-106 KIHRGEGSS
+106 KIWRGEGTN

-182 LRLKGAN
+182 LRLKAAT

-196 DVIKTYEEQLAVLK
+196 DVIQTYEEQLAILK

-217 RFRNISSL
+217 RFRSISTL

-239 NLQKIIKTLN
+239 QIQATLQNL
-249 EDKNKIQIRLAEFQ
+249 EDEKNKIKIKLADYQ
-263 GDVSLKDQAYEDLKV
+263 GDVSSQDQAFEDLKV
-278 RIPPMREKSYSLNSE
+278 KIPPMREKSYSLNSE
-293 LERLNMTVDNLKQ
+293 LDRLNMTVENLKQ
-306 EELRFEEHKVNL
+306 EELRFEEHKTNL
-318 EHRVNQ
+318 EHRVKQ
-324 LETDLGVEDQQHK
+324 LQKDLEVENKQNNDTKSKIQEITD
-337 ETNIKIT
+337 
-344 EINKEIEELSSKDFD
+344 EINDLSSTDFD
-359 SVSDN
+359 SN
-364 NIGQSDKSLLNNIS
+364 PEKTIGKTDRSLLNNIS
-378 FDKKYENAVAA
+378 FEKEYENSVAA

-402 EVFYWTENILN
+402 EVFYWSENID
-413 VQNASFSFEC
+413 QEISASFDFPC
-423 KLASDLI
+423 KVASKII
-430 KSPQRIINK
+430 KAPNRITNK
-439 LNNVAIVE
+439 LNNVAIIE
-447 NKVEGHENH
+447 DSSKGNEFH
-456 KNLKVGQAIVDI
+456 KLLKPGQAIVDK

-477 LFISSSYESNISSIL
+477 LFVSSSYESNISSIL

-502 LKKQVVEW
+502 LKKQVKEW
-510 QRILEITDQ
+510 ERISEITVQ
-519 KIHDLK
+519 KINDLN
-525 ERIKTAKEELE
+525 ERIKTATEELD

-558 LDEEKKLF
+558 LEEEKKLF
-566 DNQLQ
+566 DNELQ
-571 EQENL
+571 EKENL
-576 LETLSKDLRN
+576 LDQLSKELRN
-586 KEQNYSVVK
+586 KEQNFSVVK
-595 EELIRKE
+595 EDLIRKE
-602 SEISNYTNNLNQLA
+602 SEISNFNNNLQQLA
-616 LSCREKINVDLMNL
+616 NSCREKINVDLLNL

-635 KFKKDEELESAEK
+635 KLKKDEDLETAEK
-648 RVIRLVSERERIG
+648 RVMRLVTERERIG
-661 AVNLLAEDEYSKLR
+661 AVNLLAEDEYTKLR
-675 EKVNE
+675 EKVND

-691 IEKLHEAINKINKE
+691 IEKLHDAINKINKE
-705 GVSRLRDAFKIVNE
+705 GVLRLRDAFQIVNE

-730 GGKAYLKL
+730 GGKAHLKL
-738 IQNDEDPLNSGLEI
+738 IQDDQDPLNSGLEI

-815 IQKKVQTKFI
+815 ISEKVQTKFI
-825 VITHNRMTM
+825 IITHNRMTM

-846 EEGVSQIVSVE
+846 EEGISQIVSVE

-863 FAADAE
+863 YAE

>member
-23 VKNGL
+23 IKNGL

-71 DTRPSWNLAEV
+71 DNRPSWNIAEV
-82 GLFINLDGSE
+82 GLFVNIEGSD
-92 LENKYQSKQIEISR
+92 LENKFESKQLEIAR
-106 KIHRGEGSS
+106 KIWRGEGTNSF
-115 SYINGKEVRLK
+115 INGKEVRLK

-174 QSRRHDSE
+174 QSRRHDAE
-182 LRLKGAN
+182 LRLKGAK

-196 DVIKTYEEQLAVLK
+196 DVIETYEEQLAILK
-210 KQSKEAE
+210 KQAKEAE
-217 RFRNISSL
+217 RFRNISTL

-233 FYVKRN
+233 FFVKRN
-239 NLQKIIKTLN
+239 ELQLIIKKLN
-249 EDKNKIQIRLAEFQ
+249 EEKDKIKIKLADFQ
-263 GDVSLKDQAYEDLKV
+263 GDVSIQDQAYEDLKV
-278 RIPPMREKSYSLNSE
+278 KIPPMREKSYSLNSE
-293 LERLNMTVDNLKQ
+293 LDRLNMTVENLKQ
-306 EELRFEEHKVNL
+306 EELRFEEHKINL
-318 EHRVNQ
+318 EHRVKQLNQ
-324 LETDLGVEDQQHK
+324 DLQIEQKQFED
-337 ETNIKIT
+337 TNNKIKTI
-344 EINKEIEELSSKDFD
+344 KKDIEDLSSKEFEAENR
-359 SVSDN
+359 DN
-364 NIGQSDKSLLNNIS
+364 PINQSDKSLLNNIS

-397 SLDKD
+397 SLEPDD
-402 EVFYWTENILN
+402 IYYWSEHLGENVTKKFN
-413 VQNASFSFEC
+413 FNCE
-423 KLASDLI
+423 LASNVI
-430 KSPQRIINK
+430 KAPNQVINK
-439 LNNVAIVE
+439 LENVAIVST
-447 NKVEGHENH
+447 KKEGTENH
-456 KNLKVGQAIVDI
+456 SKIDIGQAIVDL

-477 LFISSSYESNISSIL
+477 LFISSSYEANISTIL

-502 LKKQVVEW
+502 LKKQIIEW
-510 QRILEITDQ
+510 ERILEVTNQ
-519 KIHDLK
+519 KTEDLNQ
-525 ERIKTAKEELE
+525 RIKTTKEELE
-536 ISQNNPGDIDSKRQF
+536 VSENNPGDIDSKRQF
-551 LLNKIKE
+551 LLNKINQ
-558 LDEEKKLF
+558 LDGEKKLF
-566 DNQLQ
+566 DIELQ

-576 LETLSKDLRN
+576 LEKLSKELRS
-586 KEQNYSVVK
+586 KEQDYSVVK

-602 SEISNYTNNLNQLA
+602 SEISNYSNNLAQLTQ
-616 LSCREKINVDLMNL
+616 SCREKINVDLLNL
-630 ENEIE
+630 ENEVE
-635 KFKKDEELESAEK
+635 KFKKDEDLETAEK
-648 RVIRLVSERERIG
+648 RVSRLNAERERIG
-661 AVNLLAEDEYSKLR
+661 AVNLLAEDEYVKLR
-675 EKVNE
+675 EKVDE

-705 GVSRLRDAFKIVNE
+705 GVTRLKDAFKIVNE

-778 LLFAVFIANP
+778 LLFAVFMANP

-815 IQKKVQTKFI
+815 ISEKVQTKFI
-825 VITHNRMTM
+825 IITHNRMTM

-846 EEGVSQIVSVE
+846 EEGISQIVSVE

-863 FAADAE
+863 YAE

>member
-23 VKNGL
+23 IKNGL

-61 EIDDLIFNGT
+61 EIDDLIFSGT
-71 DTRPSWNLAEV
+71 DNRPSWNIAEV
-82 GLFINLDGSE
+82 GLFVNIDGSD
-92 LENKYQSKQIEISR
+92 LENKFESKQLEIAR
-106 KIHRGEGSS
+106 KIWRGEGTNSF
-115 SYINGKEVRLK
+115 INGKEVRLK

-174 QSRRHDSE
+174 QSRRHDAE

-196 DVIKTYEEQLAVLK
+196 DVIETYEEQLAILK
-210 KQSKEAE
+210 KQAKEAE
-217 RFRNISSL
+217 RFRNISTL

-233 FYVKRN
+233 FFVKRN
-239 NLQKIIKTLN
+239 DLQLIIEKLN
-249 EDKNKIQIRLAEFQ
+249 EERDKIKIKLADFQ
-263 GDVSLKDQAYEDLKV
+263 GDVSIQDQAYEDLKV
-278 RIPPMREKSYSLNSE
+278 KIPPMREKSYSLNSE
-293 LERLNMTVDNLKQ
+293 LDRLNMTVENLKQ
-306 EELRFEEHKVNL
+306 EELRFEEHKINL
-318 EHRVNQ
+318 EHRVKQLNQ
-324 LETDLGVEDQQHK
+324 DLQIEQKQFED
-337 ETNIKIT
+337 TNNKIKTI
-344 EINKEIEELSSKDFD
+344 KKDIEDLSSKEFEAENR
-359 SVSDN
+359 DN
-364 NIGQSDKSLLNNIS
+364 PINQSDKSLLNNIS

-397 SLDKD
+397 SLEPDD
-402 EVFYWTENILN
+402 IYYWSEHL
-413 VQNASFSFEC
+413 VKNATKKFNFNCE
-423 KLASDLI
+423 LASDVI
-430 KSPQRIINK
+430 KAPNQVINK
-439 LNNVAIVE
+439 LENVAIVST
-447 NKVEGHENH
+447 KKEGTENH
-456 KNLKVGQAIVDI
+456 SKIDIGQAIVDL

-477 LFISSSYESNISSIL
+477 LFISSSYEANISTIL

-502 LKKQVVEW
+502 LKKQIIEW
-510 QRILEITDQ
+510 ERILEVTNQ
-519 KIHDLK
+519 KTEDLNQ
-525 ERIKTAKEELE
+525 RIKTTKEELE
-536 ISQNNPGDIDSKRQF
+536 VSENNPGDIDSKRQF
-551 LLNKIKE
+551 LLNKINQ
-558 LDEEKKLF
+558 LDGEKKLF
-566 DNQLQ
+566 DNELQ

-576 LETLSKDLRN
+576 LEKLSKELRS

-602 SEISNYTNNLNQLA
+602 SEISNYSNNLAQLTQ
-616 LSCREKINVDLMNL
+616 SCREKINVDLLNL

-635 KFKKDEELESAEK
+635 KFKKDEDLETAEK
-648 RVIRLVSERERIG
+648 RVSRLNAERERIG
-661 AVNLLAEDEYSKLR
+661 AVNLLAEDEYVKLR
-675 EKVNE
+675 EKVDE

-705 GVSRLRDAFKIVNE
+705 GVTRLKDAFKIVNE

-738 IQNDEDPLNSGLEI
+738 IQNDEDPLNSGLVI

-778 LLFAVFIANP
+778 LLFAVFMANP

-815 IQKKVQTKFI
+815 ISEKVQTKFI
-825 VITHNRMTM
+825 IITHNRMTM

-846 EEGVSQIVSVE
+846 EEGISQIVSVE

-863 FAADAE
+863 YAE

>member
-23 VKNGL
+23 IKNGL

-42 VEAIRF
+42 VEAVRF

-71 DTRPSWNLAEV
+71 DSRPSWNIAEV
-82 GLFINLDGSE
+82 GLFVNIEGSD
-92 LENKYQSKQIEISR
+92 LENKFESKQLEIAR
-106 KIHRGEGSS
+106 KIWRGEGTNSF
-115 SYINGKEVRLK
+115 INGKEVRLK

-174 QSRRHDSE
+174 QSRRHDAE

-196 DVIKTYEEQLAVLK
+196 DVIETYEEQLAILK
-210 KQSKEAE
+210 KQAKEAE
-217 RFRNISSL
+217 RFRNISTL

-233 FYVKRN
+233 FFVKRN
-239 NLQKIIKTLN
+239 DLQLIIEKLN
-249 EDKNKIQIRLAEFQ
+249 EEKDKIKIKLADFQ
-263 GDVSLKDQAYEDLKV
+263 GDVSIQDQAYEDLKV
-278 RIPPMREKSYSLNSE
+278 KIPPMREKSYSLNSE
-293 LERLNMTVDNLKQ
+293 LDRLNMTVENLKQ
-306 EELRFEEHKVNL
+306 EELRFEEHKINL
-318 EHRVNQ
+318 EHRVKQLNQ
-324 LETDLGVEDQQHK
+324 DLQIEQKQFED
-337 ETNIKIT
+337 TNNKIKTI
-344 EINKEIEELSSKDFD
+344 KKDIEDLSSKEFEAENR
-359 SVSDN
+359 DN
-364 NIGQSDKSLLNNIS
+364 PINQSDKSLLNNIS

-397 SLDKD
+397 SLEPDG
-402 EVFYWTENILN
+402 VYYWSEYLGENVTKKFN
-413 VQNASFSFEC
+413 FNCE
-423 KLASDLI
+423 LASNVI
-430 KSPQRIINK
+430 KAPNQVINK
-439 LNNVAIVE
+439 LENVAIVST
-447 NKVEGHENH
+447 KKEGTENH
-456 KNLKVGQAIVDI
+456 SKIDIGQAIVDL

-477 LFISSSYESNISSIL
+477 LFISSSYEANISTIL

-502 LKKQVVEW
+502 LKKQIIEW
-510 QRILEITDQ
+510 ERILEVTNQ
-519 KIHDLK
+519 KTEDLNQ
-525 ERIKTAKEELE
+525 RIKTTKEELE
-536 ISQNNPGDIDSKRQF
+536 VSENNPGDIDSKRQF
-551 LLNKIKE
+551 LLNKINQ
-558 LDEEKKLF
+558 LDGEKKLY
-566 DNQLQ
+566 DNELQ

-576 LETLSKDLRN
+576 LEKLSKELRS

-602 SEISNYTNNLNQLA
+602 SEISNYSNNLAQLTQ
-616 LSCREKINVDLMNL
+616 SCREKINVDLLNL
-630 ENEIE
+630 ENEVE
-635 KFKKDEELESAEK
+635 KFKKDEDLETAEK
-648 RVIRLVSERERIG
+648 RVSRLNAERERIG
-661 AVNLLAEDEYSKLR
+661 AVNLLAEDEYVKLR
-675 EKVNE
+675 EKVDE

-705 GVSRLRDAFKIVNE
+705 GVTRLKDAFKIVNE

-778 LLFAVFIANP
+778 LLFAVFMANP

-815 IQKKVQTKFI
+815 ISEKVQTKFI
-825 VITHNRMTM
+825 IITHNRMTM

-846 EEGVSQIVSVE
+846 EEGISQIVSVE

-863 FAADAE
+863 YAE